1 MHPLG
6 IPMSNGKIICETCRE
21 FPLPGL
27 LEGNL
32 GEPSTRNP
40 HSQQL
45 FVHSLQSL
53 LACNGLIRE
62 AMPLIKLKQC
72 QADPCAL
79 AALHSQGLIQVLL
92 RLRSPASRLTWPRT
106 CVVSRHATNNQH
118 ITKEDKENSPRNLLA
133 SSLVGSPPNSVCC
146 KSSRRR
152 GCRWVSSRKMRR
164 TSTDER

>member
-1 MHPLG
+1 MPG
-6 IPMSNGKIICETCRE
+6 ISIARSV
-21 FPLPGL
+21 
-27 LEGNL
+27 GNL
-32 GEPSTRNP
+32 GEPSTRNA

-79 AALHSQGLIQVLL
+79 AAQHSQGLIQVLL

-106 CVVSRHATNNQH
+106 CVVSRHATNNQIDQH
-118 ITKEDKENSPRNLLA
+118 IAKFDNENSPRNLLA

-152 GCRWVSSRKMRR
+152 GCRWVSSRKMRPP
-164 TSTDER
+164 STDER